1 MADALSGRGEP
12 VGSPEPVTPSVP
24 LSTPATPASP
34 QPPEAPASS
43 AAPEPSAAPAGGES
57 VMSLV
62 DHLSELRGRLVK
74 SVIAIVVGSVI
85 GWLATPSLI
94 AFLRGP
100 LGDRPLVFLSP
111 GEAFFVYLKISVA
124 VGIILAM
131 PVILYQVW
139 AFVSPG
145 LTPAERRVVRPWV
158 PLALVLF
165 AIGVLVA
172 YVVLPFAMAFL
183 LGFEQPQNDIR
194 ATITMNNY
202 FGFITTLF
210 LAFGLTMEFPVLLF
224 GLSRVGIV
232 TSARL
237 RAARRYVIVG
247 ISIFATVVTPGGDIV
262 SPTVL
267 GLTMYALFEL
277 AIIFI
282 RRSGR

>member
-1 MADALSGRGEP
+1 MADALSERGGPIDPPDPGAALVPAPPAPQSEP
-12 VGSPEPVTPSVP
+12 PAAPPV
-24 LSTPATPASP
+24 
-34 QPPEAPASS
+34 APA
-43 AAPEPSAAPAGGES
+43 EGES

-62 DHLSELRGRLVK
+62 DHLSELRRRLVK
-74 SVIAIVVGSVI
+74 SILAITLGSVV

-131 PVILYQVW
+131 PVILYQIW
-139 AFVSPG
+139 AFIAPG
-145 LTPAERRVVRPWV
+145 LTESERRVVRPWV
-158 PLALVLF
+158 PLALLLF
-165 AIGVLVA
+165 AIGVVVA

-277 AIIFI
+277 AIVFI

>member
-1 MADALSGRGEP
+1 
-12 VGSPEPVTPSVP
+12 
-24 LSTPATPASP
+24 
-34 QPPEAPASS
+34 
-43 AAPEPSAAPAGGES
+43 
-57 VMSLV
+57 MSLV

-183 LGFEQPQNDIR
+183 LSFEQPQNDIR

-277 AIIFI
+277 AIVFI